1 MSVCVPCSIRY
12 WNLSLEDPISAYS
25 VWGEGDIF
33 RKKAEGFQR
42 LALTEAYVTAIG
54 EFEKGT
60 PNPVVSIPV
69 VVDASSNI
77 YQHASCLAQDPE
89 MALAVNVLPNEN
101 KSSTDIYQKVAD
113 KAVEMWEKKT
123 RLLLI
128 GLNESE
134 MKEVMKF
141 ALNRNAAKKPVMTI
155 GYGSEKF
162 AIVPTFLTHN
172 GQKGSIHEWAMFR
185 TSDKSE
191 LTREEEYELKSNYPE
206 DSDKKERD
214 KIAKSRMI
222 AHPNSVL
229 GKNPR

>member
-1 MSVCVPCSIRY
+1 MKSIDAVFADERMQ
-12 WNLSLEDPISAYS
+12 SLFHKVLKLVIEDPISAYS

-60 PNPVVSIPV
+60 LNPVVSIPV

-101 KSSTDIYQKVAD
+101 KSQQTSIRKLQTK
-113 KAVEMWEKKT
+113 
-123 RLLLI
+123 LLRCGKENPFTSI
-128 GLNESE
+128 GLDESE

-155 GYGSEKF
+155 GYGSEKLQCSYLPN
-162 AIVPTFLTHN
+162 AQWT
-172 GQKGSIHEWAMFR
+172 KGW
-185 TSDKSE
+185 
-191 LTREEEYELKSNYPE
+191 
-206 DSDKKERD
+206 
-214 KIAKSRMI
+214 
-222 AHPNSVL
+222 HP
-229 GKNPR
+229 